1 MQVYSC
7 PKEVLLLLELG
18 VVRRVSYSWGQGPGG
33 DRRFTLVV
41 GELNQSLV
49 SEEEREGGERRD
61 VAWGVVDGN
70 DVASVVK
77 REGGRG
83 RGGEGRGATAHTVA
97 FERTIE
103 MMGSVFIVI
112 VVNKWE

>member
-1 MQVYSC
+1 MLYV
-7 PKEVLLLLELG
+7 ELATRG
-18 VVRRVSYSWGQGPGG
+18 GKDRVRPGG
-33 DRRFTLVV
+33 GRRFTLVV

-49 SEEEREGGERRD
+49 SEGGREGGERRD

>member
-1 MQVYSC
+1 
-7 PKEVLLLLELG
+7 VLYVELATRG
-18 VVRRVSYSWGQGPGG
+18 GKDRVRPGG
-33 DRRFTLVV
+33 GRRFTLVV

-49 SEEEREGGERRD
+49 SEGEREGEREGGERRD

>member
-1 MQVYSC
+1 
-7 PKEVLLLLELG
+7 VLYVELATRG
-18 VVRRVSYSWGQGPGG
+18 GKDRVRPGG
-33 DRRFTLVV
+33 GRRFTLVV

-49 SEEEREGGERRD
+49 SEGEREGEREGGERRD

-83 RGGEGRGATAHTVA
+83 RGGEGRRREGRDGTHRC
-97 FERTIE
+97 FRSNDRDD
-103 MMGSVFIVI
+103 GQCFYRYCG
-112 VVNKWE
+112 

>member
-49 SEEEREGGERRD
+49 SEGEREGGERRD

-70 DVASVVK
+70 DVASVVE
-77 REGGRG
+77 REGGDG
-83 RGGEGRGATAHTVA
+83 EEKGGARRHTPLLSN
-97 FERTIE
+97 ER
-103 MMGSVFIVI
+103 SR
-112 VVNKWE
+112 